1 VVRHI
6 RCTHC
11 RAEIS
16 VAPRALSVVCPQC
29 NKRLVVENLRI
40 RSYHAVREVATSGD
54 IIVERRGHL
63 VASVIKA
70 SNLTVRGKVDGDV
83 LAGIRVEIRKTGDM
97 RGDVCAPRLLVE
109 SGATLDGLL
118 RIGES

>member
-1 VVRHI
+1 VAKHI

-11 RAEIS
+11 RAEIV
-16 VAPRALSVVCPQC
+16 VAPRALSVVCPEC
-29 NKRLVVENLRI
+29 NKRLVLENLRI
-40 RSYHAVREVATSGD
+40 RSYHAVREVVTCGD
-54 IIVERRGHL
+54 IVVERRGHL
-63 VASVIKA
+63 VASTIKA

-83 LAGIRVEIRKTGDM
+83 LAGIRVEIRKTGDV